1 MKRTLLLSLAL
12 VLAAATASAQGI
24 TMGAMNGW
32 MFSFSGNVNAFL
44 TYTDPKCS
52 TGAAQTCFDG
62 SLIPATAQDK
72 VVRIQTGLAP
82 AFAIFEAKGKE
93 AGMDLGVHFGFAPEI
108 QSPDRVHDTCGN
120 QTSLQCGTQI
130 DMREVY
136 LTAGGS
142 WGQILAGRAI
152 GIYQKENLLT
162 DMTVFGVGLTGG
174 GAGGIGTTLGHI
186 GTGYTYPN
194 FNAQM
199 TYSTAGNKPGQ
210 FSIGLFDPSV
220 ISSTT
225 GQCCFDVTQSPRLE
239 AEYTYTKHTGAAGSN
254 DKLMFYASGLLANVK
269 NSQTGV
275 GIKSSVTPWGIAGG
289 VEWNGAGG
297 LQLDGSGF
305 YQAGIGS
312 ATMFSDGLAIDNT
325 GALRTSYGYLLQA
338 QYQMKDSKW
347 LFGASYGLNHLSQT
361 SDDQPANSNIDY
373 IMKDNYSIVGAATY
387 KYTKSLRA
395 VLEYTYGSGQ
405 AYNNDKTTSSGVA
418 AGLMLFF

>member
-12 VLAAATASAQGI
+12 VLAAASASAQGI

-52 TGAAQTCFDG
+52 GSTTCNFEG
-62 SLIPATAQDK
+62 SLIPVGTEEK

-93 AGMDLGVHFGFAPEI
+93 GGIDLGVHFGFAPEI
-108 QSPDRVHDTCGN
+108 QSPLRVHDNCGGGFG
-120 QTSLQCGTQI
+120 LQCGTQI

-142 WGQILAGRAI
+142 WGQILAGRAL
-152 GIYQKENLLT
+152 GVYQKQNLLT

-174 GAGGIGTTLGHI
+174 GAAGVGTTLGHI

-210 FSIGLFDPSV
+210 LTIGLFDPS
-220 ISSTT
+220 IINDAT
-225 GQCCFDVTQSPRLE
+225 GQCCFYVTQSPRLE
-239 AEYTYTKHTGAAGSN
+239 AEYTYTKHSGKGSA
-254 DKLMFYASGLLANVK
+254 DKLMLYVSGLLANVK
-269 NSQTGV
+269 NVNTGT

-289 VEWNGAGG
+289 VEWANGGG
-297 LQLDGSGF
+297 LQLDGSFF
-305 YQAGIGS
+305 YQGGVGS
-312 ATMFSDGLAIDNT
+312 TLMFTDGLAIDNT
-325 GALRTSYGYLLQA
+325 GELRTSYGYLLQA
-338 QYQMKDSKW
+338 QFQPKESKW
-347 LFGASYGLNHLSQT
+347 LFGLSYGLNHLSQT
-361 SDDQPANSNIDY
+361 TDDKPANSNVDY
-373 IMKDNYSIVGAATY
+373 IMKDNSSIVGAITY

-395 VLEYTYGSGQ
+395 VLEYTYGSSE
-405 AYNNDKTTSSGVA
+405 AYNNNKATSSGVA

>member
-12 VLAAATASAQGI
+12 VLAAASASAQGI

-52 TGAAQTCFDG
+52 NGATNCGFDG
-62 SLIPATAQDK
+62 SVIPTGAQEK

-93 AGMDLGVHFGFAPEI
+93 GGIDLGVHFGFAPEI
-108 QSPDRVHDTCGN
+108 QSPYRVHDNCGGGFG
-120 QTSLQCGTQI
+120 LQCGTQI

-142 WGQILAGRAI
+142 WGQILAGRAL
-152 GIYQKENLLT
+152 GVYQKENLLT
-162 DMTVFGVGLTGG
+162 DMTVFGVGLGGG
-174 GAGGIGTTLGHI
+174 GAAGVGTTLGHI

-210 FSIGLFDPSV
+210 FSIGLFDPS
-220 ISSTT
+220 IINPQD
-225 GQCCFDVTQSPRLE
+225 GQCCFNVTQSPRLE
-239 AEYTYTKHTGAAGSN
+239 AEYTYTKHTGAAGSS
-254 DKLMFYASGLLANVK
+254 DKIMFYASGLLANVK
-269 NSQTGV
+269 NSNTGV
-275 GIKSSVTPWGIAGG
+275 GIKSSVTPWGLAGG

-305 YQAGIGS
+305 YQAGVGS
-312 ATMFSDGLAIDNT
+312 TLMFTDGLAIDAT
-325 GALRTSYGYLLQA
+325 GELRTSYGYLLQA

-361 SDDQPANSNIDY
+361 SDDKPANSNIDF
-373 IMKDNYSIVGAATY
+373 IMKDNSSIVGAATY

-395 VLEYTYGSGQ
+395 VLEYTYGSSA
-405 AYNNDKTTSSGVA
+405 AYNNNKSTSSGVA